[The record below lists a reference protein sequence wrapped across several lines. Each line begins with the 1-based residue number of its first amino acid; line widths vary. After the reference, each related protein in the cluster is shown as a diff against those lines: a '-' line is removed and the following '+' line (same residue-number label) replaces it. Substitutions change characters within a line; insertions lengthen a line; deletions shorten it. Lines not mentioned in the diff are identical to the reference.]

1 LMCKIIRV
9 LFLFIGWWS

>member
-1 LMCKIIRV
+1 MCKIIRV